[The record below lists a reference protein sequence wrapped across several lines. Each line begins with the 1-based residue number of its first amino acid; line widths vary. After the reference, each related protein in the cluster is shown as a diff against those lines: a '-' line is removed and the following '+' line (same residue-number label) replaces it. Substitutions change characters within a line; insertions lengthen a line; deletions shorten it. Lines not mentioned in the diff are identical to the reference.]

1 MKKRSRRR
9 GRRKDLE
16 FKRLLRARVSLTNDD
31 LSNRRLAKSRTRR
44 EARDYR
50 NTDVLPFLLVSHRR
64 RLFVVGFWTTVVAAS
79 RRGGV
84 LLEEEEK
91 ITNTDD
97 ARKEDLSRRG
107 EKEGQ

>member
-31 LSNRRLAKSRTRR
+31 LSNRRLAKIRKRR